1 MTKEEAK
8 ERIERLKKEINK
20 DRYAYHVLNKS
31 LISDAALDSL
41 KKELFDLELQYPEF
55 VTSDS
60 PTQRVGGKPLEEFQK
75 VRHEQPM
82 ISFDDAFSKED
93 MEDWFDRIENYL
105 KKKIHREFYCELKL
119 DGLSV
124 ELVYDSGVFTR
135 GSTRGDGVVGEDITQ
150 NLKTIED
157 IPLKLE
163 GDYPKHL
170 VVRGEVI
177 LTKKEF
183 ERINREQEKK
193 GEKIYANP
201 RNIAAGSVR
210 QLDPKI
216 TASRNLDSFQ
226 YDIVVGRNVENHEEE
241 HELLKKWGFNINP
254 WSKPAYS
261 MQDVY
266 DYHSHWGEPQRRE
279 KLDYEIDGIVV
290 IVNNNRI
297 FDEAGVIGKA
307 PRAAMA
313 YKFSPREATT
323 IIEDIKVQV
332 GRTGVLTPVA
342 IMKPASVG
350 GTTITH
356 ATLHNMDQI
365 EKLGLKIG
373 DTVVISRA
381 GDVIPQITKVF
392 KDLRTGKEK
401 SFKMP
406 EFCPHGCGKVVKEGV
421 FYRCAN
427 PKCGAISRELIRH
440 FVSRPGFNIEGL
452 GPKIIDRFLDE
463 GLLSDAADIFNL
475 QKSDIAVL
483 ERFGEKS
490 AENIVA
496 EIKAKKRIS
505 LQRLIFSLGI
515 LHIGEETSKLIA
527 EKIGKNLKKREIKIE
542 DVVDSGRGLTV
553 EELQTISDIG
563 PKVAESVYKWFHD
576 KQNIYFLEKI
586 MKVGVEIEPIE
597 KRRTDEKLAG
607 VSFVLTGTLDSMSR
621 EEAKKN
627 IRDLGGDISES
638 VSRNTGYV
646 VAGNEPGSKY
656 GKAKTLGV
664 KILSEE
670 DFLKLIKT

>member
-8 ERIERLKKEINK
+8 ERIEKLKKEINK

-41 KKELFDLELQYPEF
+41 KKELFDLELQYSEF
-55 VTSDS
+55 ITPDS
-60 PTQRVGGKPLEEFQK
+60 PTQRVGGKPLKEFQK

-82 ISFDDAFSKED
+82 ISLNDTFSEED
-93 MEDWFDRIENYL
+93 VEDWFSRVENYL
-105 KKKIHREFYCELKL
+105 KEKIIKEFYCELKL

-124 ELVYDSGVFTR
+124 ELIYDNGVFTR
-135 GSTRGDGVVGEDITQ
+135 GSTRGDGAVGEDVTQ

-177 LTKKEF
+177 LTKTEF
-183 ERINREQEKK
+183 RRINKEQKKK

-216 TASRNLDSFQ
+216 TALRSLTSFQ
-226 YDIVVGRNVENHEEE
+226 YDIVAGKNTKTHGEE
-241 HELLKKWGFNINP
+241 HELLKSFGFNINP
-254 WSKPAYS
+254 WSKEGRSLEDIYK
-261 MQDVY
+261 
-266 DYHSHWGEPQRRE
+266 YHSRWGEPQRRE

-290 IVNNNRI
+290 ILNNNRV
-297 FDEAGVIGKA
+297 FDEAGAIGKA
-307 PRAAMA
+307 PRAAIA

-323 IIEDIKVQV
+323 IVEDIKVQV

-342 IMKPASVG
+342 VMKPVNVG

-373 DTVVISRA
+373 DTVVVSRA
-381 GDVIPQITKVF
+381 GDVIPQITKVL
-392 KDLRTGKEK
+392 KDLRVGKEK

-406 EFCPHGCGKVVKEGV
+406 EFCPHGCGRVVKNGV
-421 FYRCAN
+421 FYRCLN
-427 PKCGAISRELIRH
+427 PKCGAMNREFIRH
-440 FVSRPGFNIEGL
+440 FVSRSGFNIEGL
-452 GPKIIDRFLDE
+452 GPKIIDRFFDE
-463 GLLSDAADIFNL
+463 GLISDASDIFSL
-475 QKSDIAVL
+475 REGDIASL
-483 ERFGEKS
+483 QRFGEKS

-496 EIKAKKRIS
+496 EIEAKKKVPFS
-505 LQRLIFSLGI
+505 RLIFSLGI
-515 LHIGEETSKLIA
+515 LHIGEETSNLIA
-527 EKIGKNLKKREIKIE
+527 NKIE
-542 DVVDSGRGLTV
+542 ENLGKRNINIENVIDSGRRLTL
-553 EELQTISDIG
+553 EELQTIPDVG

-576 KQNIYFLEKI
+576 KQNIDFLEKF
-586 MKVGVEIEPIE
+586 MRVGVEIEPIE
-597 KRRTDEKLAG
+597 KKRISQKLVG
-607 VSFVLTGTLDSMSR
+607 TSFVITGTLDSMSR
-621 EEAKKN
+621 EEVKER

-638 VSRNTGYV
+638 VSRKINYLIVGS
-646 VAGNEPGSKY
+646 EPGSKY
-656 GKAKTLGV
+656 KKAELLGV
-664 KILSEE
+664 KILSKK
-670 DFLKLIKT
+670 DFLKLIES

>member
-1 MTKEEAK
+1 MTGKEAK
-8 ERIERLKKEINK
+8 ERIEKLKKEINK

-31 LISDAALDSL
+31 LISDVALDSL

-55 VTSDS
+55 ITSDS
-60 PTQRVGGKPLEEFQK
+60 PTQRVGGEPLKEFQK

-82 ISFDDAFSKED
+82 ISFDDAFSRED

-105 KKKIHREFYCELKL
+105 KKKVDKEFYCELKL

-124 ELVYDSGVFTR
+124 ELVYDNGVFTR
-135 GSTRGDGVVGEDITQ
+135 GSTRGDGITGEDITQ

-183 ERINREQEKK
+183 ERINKEQEKK

-210 QLDPKI
+210 QLDPRI
-216 TASRNLDSFQ
+216 TASRNLNSFQ
-226 YDIVVGRNVENHEEE
+226 YDIVVGKETKTHEEE
-241 HELLKKWGFNINP
+241 HELLKKWGFNVNP
-254 WSKPAYS
+254 WNRPAHS
-261 MQDVY
+261 MEDVY

-342 IMKPASVG
+342 VMKPVNVG

-373 DTVVISRA
+373 DTVVVSRA
-381 GDVIPQITKVF
+381 GDVIPQITKVL

-406 EFCPHGCGKVVKEGV
+406 EFCPHGCGRVVKNGV
-421 FYRCAN
+421 FYRCLN
-427 PKCGAISRELIRH
+427 PKCGAMNRELIRH
-440 FVSRPGFNIEGL
+440 FVSRLGFNIEGL

-463 GLLSDAADIFNL
+463 GLILDASDIFSL
-475 QKSDIAVL
+475 QEGDIASL

-496 EIKAKKRIS
+496 EIKAKKS
-505 LQRLIFSLGI
+505 VPLQRLIFSLGI
-515 LHIGEETSKLIA
+515 LHIGEETSGLIA
-527 EKIGKNLKKREIKIE
+527 KKMGEDLKKKEIKIE

-553 EELQTISDIG
+553 EELQTIPDVG

-576 KQNIYFLEKI
+576 NQNIAFLEKLV
-586 MKVGVEIEPIE
+586 KVGVKIEPIE
-597 KRRTDEKLAG
+597 KKRINQKLAG
-607 VSFVLTGTLDSMSR
+607 VSFVLTGMLDSMPR
-621 EEAKKN
+621 EEAKEK
-627 IRDLGGDISES
+627 IRNSGGDISES
-638 VSRNTGYV
+638 VSRETDYV
-646 VAGNEPGSKY
+646 VVGNEPGSKY
-656 GKAKTLGV
+656 ERARTLGV
-664 KILSEE
+664 KVLSEE
-670 DFLKLIKT
+670 DFLKLIKA